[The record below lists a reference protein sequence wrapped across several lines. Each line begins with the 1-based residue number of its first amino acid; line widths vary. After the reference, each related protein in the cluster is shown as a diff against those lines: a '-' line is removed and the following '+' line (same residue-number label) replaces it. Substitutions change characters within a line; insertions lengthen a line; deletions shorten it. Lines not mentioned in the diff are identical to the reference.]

1 MSKDQCNVEIDA
13 TDTICGEACVAKGL
27 CARHYQ
33 QNQRKRLG
41 KTKTIAAPG
50 EAAEVKVTTGKDLKA
65 WLKGQAKRSKVSLS
79 EYARLLLEQARNSQE
94 G

>member
-1 MSKDQCNVEIDA
+1 MVEA
-13 TDTICGEACVAKGL
+13 LGQRCGEPVVAKEK

-33 QNQRKRLG
+33 QAARGRLG

-50 EAAEVKVTTGKDLKA
+50 EAAEVKVTTGATLKA
-65 WLKGQAKRSKVSLS
+65 WLKLQAKRSKLSLS
-79 EYARLLLEQARNSQE
+79 EFARVLIEEARAGRE